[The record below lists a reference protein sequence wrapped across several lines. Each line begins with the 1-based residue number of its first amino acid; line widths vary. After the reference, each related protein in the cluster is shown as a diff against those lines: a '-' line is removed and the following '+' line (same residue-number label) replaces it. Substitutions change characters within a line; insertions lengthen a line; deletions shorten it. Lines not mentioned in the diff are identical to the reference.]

1 MAVLQIAADR
11 PGSGKTSLAGALL
24 LHLVSVNKRAAY
36 YKPLSQ
42 LGENDPDGHFFSQS
56 LLADN
61 SLQPAPYSSA
71 LPQAGTAL
79 DGALSTQVQ
88 AQVNQLKGQADAVL
102 LEGPG
107 LGNTDGTSS
116 SLPVELAT
124 ATDSR
129 VVTVFWYSKTLTADS
144 VAAACQPLG
153 DRLAGVLI
161 NGVTA
166 YRGQQARDILGAELA
181 DRGIPLLGTVPEDR
195 TMLGVTVQQI
205 ADYLNGRWVQEPERV
220 DARVERF
227 LIGGNLLDSAATYF
241 GRHPNQAVITRGAR
255 PDIQM
260 ASLTCDPCCLV
271 LTGGEDPSEYV
282 KAEALQ
288 KGVPLILVDTNT
300 IETADSLGGLLD
312 LATSRSQQ
320 KIQRF
325 LHLLEEHAD
334 MDTLASLALS

>member
-24 LHLVSVNKRAAY
+24 LHLVSVNKRATY

-42 LGENDPDGHFFSQS
+42 LGENDSDGHFFSQS

-61 SLQPAPYSSA
+61 SLPPAPYSSA

-79 DGALSTQVQ
+79 DGGLSTHVQ

-129 VVTVFWYSKTLTADS
+129 VVAVFWYSKTLTADS
-144 VAAACQPLG
+144 VAGACQPLG

-166 YRGQQARDILGAELA
+166 FRGQQARNALGAELA
-181 DRGIPLLGTVPEDR
+181 AKGIPVLGVVPEDR
-195 TMLGVTVQQI
+195 TMLGVSVQQI
-205 ADYLNGRWVQEPERV
+205 ADYLNGRWVQEPENV

-227 LIGGNLLDSAATYF
+227 LIGGNIMDSGPSYF
-241 GRHPNQAVITRGAR
+241 GRNTNQAIITRGAR

-260 ASLTCDPCCLV
+260 ASLTCEPCCLV
-271 LTGGEDPSEYV
+271 LTCGEEPAEYV
-282 KAEALQ
+282 KAEAMQ
-288 KGVPLILVDTNT
+288 KGVPLILVDAKT

-312 LATSRSQQ
+312 LSTSRSLQ

-325 LHLLEEHAD
+325 FHLLEDNAD
-334 MDTLASLALS
+334 LETLTSLALN